1 MSMFATHALKDDD
14 GNQLSIDEIV
24 RLGAVNADFF
34 NHTFFPR
41 TFKVASAQLHKDVW
55 KALDSNSR
63 LVNIQLPRDF
73 AKTSILR
80 ALKAKRIGYG
90 LAHTILYIG
99 KSEAAAIRSISWM
112 RGQLEN
118 NRLYTTAFNLRPGKK
133 QQDVELEVW
142 HGTDEYPI
150 WLMAAGIG
158 GSIRGINR
166 DDFRPDLIVLDD
178 VLADDNCATEEQREK
193 IIDLIYGAVLQ
204 SLAPATE
211 SPDAKLVMLQTP
223 LHQED
228 ASTKA
233 LEDPSWR
240 SLRFSCWTPETENL
254 ALHERES
261 AWPERHPSTT
271 LRQDKKDYAARN
283 KVSVFVREKECIL
296 IAPETCSFRPSW
308 LKYYDVAPEY
318 GSKILVIDPVPPPSE
333 NQLAK
338 NLHNKDYECL
348 MVLQRTGNDFYIL
361 QYSVN
366 RGHDPSWTIA
376 EFFTLVM
383 NHNPQMV
390 VVEAVAYQ
398 RTLAWLL
405 RRAMEQQG
413 RFWAIKEYTDQR
425 PKFQRIVDAL
435 NGPASAGHLHC
446 KRDMTEF
453 INQFGAYKNVSHDDV
468 IECAAIGVDELS
480 QPMYISGI
488 GGDVQDDDIPDI
500 NYNLGAP

>member
-1 MSMFATHALKDDD
+1 MQAHDLKDAD
-14 GNQLSIDEIV
+14 GHQLSIEEIV
-24 RLGAVNADFF
+24 RLGAVNADFY

-41 TFKVASAQLHKDVW
+41 TFRVKSAQMHEAVW
-55 KALDSNSR
+55 KALDSNNR
-63 LVNIQLPRDF
+63 LVNVQLPRDF

-80 ALKAKRIGYG
+80 TLMAKRIGYG
-90 LAHTILYIG
+90 VAHTILYIG
-99 KSEAAAIRSISWM
+99 KSEAAAIRSISWL

-118 NRLYTTAFNLRPGKK
+118 NRLYTMAFNLKAGKK

-142 HGTDEYPI
+142 HGTDKYPI
-150 WLMAAGIG
+150 WLMASGIG
-158 GSIRGINR
+158 GAIRGINR
-166 DDFRPDLIVLDD
+166 DDFRPDLIILDD

-193 IIDLIYGAVLQ
+193 IADLIYGAVLQ

-223 LHQED
+223 LHQDD

-233 LEDPSWR
+233 LSDKSWR
-240 SLRFSCWTPETENL
+240 SLRFSCWTPETADL
-254 ALHERES
+254 PPHAQES
-261 AWPERHPSTT
+261 AWPERYPTAT
-271 LRQDKKDYAARN
+271 LRQDKKNYAARN
-283 KVSVFVREKECIL
+283 RLSVFVREKECKL
-296 IAPETCSFRPSW
+296 IAPETCSFKKSW
-308 LKYYDVAPEY
+308 LRFYDVAPEF
-318 GSKILVIDPVPPPSE
+318 GAKILVIDPVPPPSE

-348 MVLQRTGNDFYIL
+348 MVMQKTGNDFYIL
-361 QYSVN
+361 EYVTN

-383 NHNPQMV
+383 RHNPQMV
-390 VVEAVAYQ
+390 VVEAIAYQ

-435 NGPASAGHLHC
+435 NGPASAHHLHC
-446 KRDMTEF
+446 HRDMTEF
-453 INQFGAYKNVSHDDV
+453 IDQFQAYKNVSHDDV

-480 QPMYISGI
+480 QPMYDFNLTGSEVEDYSG
-488 GGDVQDDDIPDI
+488 DLK
-500 NYNLGAP
+500 YNMGAP